1 MMPRRHAVHDLAEE
15 MAKRHFE
22 IQAEYIFERTD
33 HSKTSVTPVVKR
45 WADVSPQDRQDA
57 IEVFRR
63 LLADNEIMQI
73 LKNRANL

>member
-1 MMPRRHAVHDLAEE
+1 MWDLAEE
-15 MAKRHFE
+15 MAKRHFN
-22 IQAEYIFERTD
+22 IQAQLIFEMTN
-33 HSKTSVTPVVKR
+33 HSKTLSTPLVKK
-45 WADVSPQDRQDA
+45 WADVPSQDRQDA